1 MLLISA
7 VKDSLPG
14 AFLLL
19 VVLAVG
25 AVELGAWCYRR
36 RSQRSAPD
44 DEGLLMDGVV
54 GPSLGLFALMV
65 AFTFGQALDLESQT
79 YSDLVQVKL
88 AATHLHDM
96 AELLPEEVRSEM
108 EPIAASYSRTL
119 RTAITSNELD
129 AALPELRGAEL
140 RLRRLVGS
148 VDGPGADV
156 VSARVDD
163 IATAVNQLFVD
174 SAQRVPAT
182 VFAVQTL
189 YYIACF
195 VMLGYQSS
203 EKQLDKGGRLFL
215 LGLALLF
222 AVVMLMAMNIG
233 RPGLNAMLFDPLPL

>member
-19 VVLAVG
+19 VLLAVG

-36 RSQRSAPD
+36 RSQRAAPD

-54 GPSLGLFALMV
+54 GPSLGLYALMV
-65 AFTFGQALDLESQT
+65 AFTFGQALALESQT

-88 AATHLHDM
+88 AATHLRAM
-96 AELLPEEVRSEM
+96 TELLPDEARSEM
-108 EPIAASYSRTL
+108 EPITASYARTL
-119 RTAITSNELD
+119 RAAITSNQLD

-140 RLRRLVGS
+140 RLRRLVGPIDS
-148 VDGPGADV
+148 PGGGVVAARIDDV
-156 VSARVDD
+156 S
-163 IATAVNQLFVD
+163 TAVNQLYVD

-195 VMLGYQSS
+195 LMLGYKSS
-203 EKQLDKGGRLFL
+203 EKQLDKGGRVFL
-215 LGLALLF
+215 IGLALLF

-233 RPGLNAMLFDPLPL
+233 RPGLNTMLFDPLPL